1 MSTVNSK
8 TKVVRAI
15 TSEFSII
22 EKGEIQFTVEA
33 GSIVEILGS
42 KVDDSFLS
50 GVSIKVR
57 TEDGVTTTIDSNFL
71 SCRR

>member
-8 TKVVRAI
+8 TKVIRAI
-15 TSEFSII
+15 TSEFSVV
-22 EKGEIQFTVEA
+22 EKGEIQFTVKA
-33 GSIVEILGS
+33 GSIVEILDS

-50 GVSIKVR
+50 GVSVKVR
-57 TEDGVTTTIDSNFL
+57 VKEGVTTTIDSNFL